1 MRPRYFALLAALSLA
16 GCINT
21 TALTSSLGSHNV
33 QVHYHSTFPA
43 SGVAQTSITNVT
55 GSIRVTAWDRPN
67 VDVSAVIYGADQA
80 AVGRTQ
86 VVATRNGSEIEI
98 ETKYDRSGFFGNQNG
113 GEVDYIVRV
122 PKTVSVSVTNVS
134 GPTTLTGLAGDVDA
148 TEVSGRLEA
157 TLGRLTGTR
166 RIQLT
171 AISGRITARIARTS
185 DARVDASTLSGSVD
199 LFFPSD
205 SHEGMVGNSATG
217 RIGKATSSMT
227 LHTVSGS
234 IAVEPE

>member
-16 GCINT
+16 GCIN
-21 TALTSSLGSHNV
+21 ATSMGSHNV
-33 QVHYHSTFPA
+33 QVRYHSTLAA
-43 SGVAQTSITNVT
+43 SGVTQTSITNVAGT
-55 GSIRVTAWDRPN
+55 IAVTAWDRPS
-67 VDVSAVIYGADQA
+67 VDVSAVIFGADQT
-80 AVGRTQ
+80 AVGRTH
-86 VVATRNGSEIEI
+86 VVATRNGSEITI
-98 ETKYDRSGFFGNQNG
+98 ETKYDRNGFFGNQNG
-113 GEVDYIVRV
+113 GEVDYTIRV

-148 TEVSGRLEA
+148 NEVSGRLDA

-171 AISGRITARIARTS
+171 AISGRITVHIARNS

-205 SHEGMVGNSATG
+205 SHSGMVGNSATG

-227 LHTVSGS
+227 LHTVSGP